1 MQQTRIGRKPRR
13 HDADASQD
21 TDEDIITRLSRIG
34 KSEVADAVA
43 YHDEIVDEYNKKKA
57 EKISGEL
64 CDMYQTP
71 LYTDPR
77 EQELELW
84 LHSLRYED
92 TGGSWSYLSPL
103 PK

>member
-43 YHDEIVDEYNKKKA
+43 YHDEIVDEYNKKEHGL
-57 EKISGEL
+57 EKKDYSEL
-64 CDMYQTP
+64 VEKLVT
-71 LYTDPR
+71 L
-77 EQELELW
+77 
-84 LHSLRYED
+84 
-92 TGGSWSYLSPL
+92 
-103 PK
+103 K